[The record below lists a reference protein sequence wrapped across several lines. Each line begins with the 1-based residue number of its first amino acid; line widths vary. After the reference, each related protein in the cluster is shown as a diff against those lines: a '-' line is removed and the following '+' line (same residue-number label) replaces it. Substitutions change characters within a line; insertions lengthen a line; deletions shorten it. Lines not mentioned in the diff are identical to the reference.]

1 MALVTHSAEGELWTA
16 DAHRAYQSAVE
27 LVQRSLDDHSRAV
40 GTVAT
45 DDLQS
50 TAAALEAAL
59 ADLSEAEIALTGAAA
74 FWLEDADDPEADD
87 PDAEASDTDSPTSD
101 DGRVPTL
108 VNLQLSLDV
117 VDPDR
122 LIATARGLDPD
133 TVVDTV
139 EDALFVIGA
148 QLGWDAV
155 IGDQLEHLEMRSLA
169 TEVHTGA

>member
-1 MALVTHSAEGELWTA
+1 MTHSAEGELWTA

-45 DDLQS
+45 DDLPA

-87 PDAEASDTDSPTSD
+87 PDASADAPDTGPPTSD
-101 DGRVPTL
+101 DGRVPVL

-133 TVVDTV
+133 ATVDTV